1 MSMTEAEAAFEDLI
15 DGLRREWEDEYAD
28 VYRKEG
34 ESNFINRRLASYFV
48 QNPDMAARAKKRCQD
63 ARALLDVNSDA
74 SVVLAYSATEVGFK
88 NLLLRPI
95 IHGFV
100 NSDHVADLV
109 STAIVSSNREEKR
122 LRGFLSVLFRNMTRV
137 NLEAIEIGG
146 QKQALWRHIEIVQK
160 TRNTI
165 LHTAESAGRQ
175 DAEYAVALASLVVE
189 ELFPLLRAEIEALA
203 EE

>member
-1 MSMTEAEAAFEDLI
+1 
-15 DGLRREWEDEYAD
+15 
-28 VYRKEG
+28 
-34 ESNFINRRLASYFV
+34 
-48 QNPDMAARAKKRCQD
+48 
-63 ARALLDVNSDA
+63 
-74 SVVLAYSATEVGFK
+74 VGFK

-165 LHTAESAGRQ
+165 LHRAESAGRQ
-175 DAEYAVALASLVVE
+175 DAEYAIALASLVVE
-189 ELFPLLRAEIEALA
+189 ELFPLLRAEIEALV